1 MACRQI
7 VELYDNLIEQMDEN
21 IDETIHIKYPRGT
34 ENVILKNFYVTA
46 KIYSIIVGRRNKLSG
61 GKEWE

>member
-7 VELYDNLIEQMDEN
+7 VELYDNLIEQMETN
-21 IDETIHIKYPRGT
+21 IGNKIHIKYPRGT
-34 ENVILKNFYVTA
+34 ENIIIRDFDVTLEV
-46 KIYSIIVGRRNKLSG
+46 YSIILGRRNELAG

>member
-46 KIYSIIVGRRNKLSG
+46 KIYSIIVGRRNKLAG
-61 GKEWE
+61 GKEW